1 MTGNTLC
8 SRRASCLPGVL
19 ILSKE
24 TMYMHNIPNL
34 VSIKDFS
41 DILNA
46 STNSP
51 IGETAIYQLVKTP
64 GFPALIIGNRYYILI
79 DKV

>member
-1 MTGNTLC
+1 
-8 SRRASCLPGVL
+8 
-19 ILSKE
+19 
-24 TMYMHNIPNL
+24 MHNIPNL

-64 GFPALIIGNRYYILI
+64 GLPALIIGNRYYILI